1 MNTNASCGLYIFIT
15 VAATRPRV
23 AGGYSSICICNN
35 SLTSTRNRPWRV
47 FGIFCNTSRTM
58 SSATPLLPVPPKI
71 RYNLTR
77 AIPSCT
83 YDYMTRN
90 EGNDEEDMV
99 GQHTNVASSN
109 NARAAAK
116 LRSRDASTWSATYIH
131 TYTLYL
137 QCDYDSA
144 YWHIKRTYRTCYV
157 VKLGVKFVN
166 NGLVLLEFI
175 IMLDVGGRLTSLS
188 SLY

>member
-1 MNTNASCGLYIFIT
+1 
-15 VAATRPRV
+15 
-23 AGGYSSICICNN
+23 
-35 SLTSTRNRPWRV
+35 
-47 FGIFCNTSRTM
+47 M

-116 LRSRDASTWSATYIH
+116 LRSRDAST
-131 TYTLYL
+131 
-137 QCDYDSA
+137 
-144 YWHIKRTYRTCYV
+144 
-157 VKLGVKFVN
+157 
-166 NGLVLLEFI
+166 
-175 IMLDVGGRLTSLS
+175 
-188 SLY
+188 